1 MNYFKPN
8 EINKQH
14 IIDAVENIEKNKLK
28 LIPSTRWQ
36 VLINGGKF
44 PPKEI
49 MRYAHEQM
57 NGNLIWEFGG
67 GEPTNKYLKKLGF
80 EIIDMQEKGLIQLIK
95 KYKVLIQE
103 TQLKNEIYKWQLI
116 KEFRGKPNLEKE
128 DLLSEIKSIKFSNL
142 IYAMALAVV
151 YHLVKDKKEEM
162 RLLFKNLFNE
172 SLSLSD
178 RVNHF
183 NTETLKIYRE
193 LGETLQHH
201 QDERTIATYLTYK
214 NPEKYTFYKH
224 SFYKKF
230 CNILGIDE
238 ASKNNKYEHY
248 LQLLNS
254 FINDYIEK
262 DEELINMV
270 KNYIPDYYDGS
281 NNLLLAQDI
290 LYQTLDKEVEEINL
304 GNFNVFKVSMGEF
317 SEENF
322 NKYYEERKILVHE
335 DTASKGRSYISQA
348 ESFRTEIKEGD
359 FFYLTYGNGNGAIKI
374 IGRVTSPYVRH
385 EDGWLER
392 NYEVIYFNK
401 NNIKYTK
408 TNKWWTPNNNS
419 TFIRIKND
427 ELEDANRLIF
437 EPYFNVKFKK
447 NIKSNNEE
455 SFKFNNN
462 NYKSMHPLNQLLYGP
477 PGTGKTYNTI
487 NRALQII
494 ENKSLEGLE
503 SEKRDALKQRF
514 DQYSKDG
521 QIMFTT
527 FHQSMSYEDFIEGI
541 KPEIEEDAE
550 GGKSVIYE
558 VKKGIFTKIV
568 EEAKKIRYQSEDF
581 SQQYTFDDAWD
592 DLVSEANEYLE
603 KEESLILNI
612 QTVGMG
618 LKVVDI
624 SEKGNLKVQP
634 KSSKEAKIYTVSF
647 SRAKKLQEAFPD
659 LSVIK
664 NIDKE
669 FRAVIGGS
677 NSTAYWAV
685 LNYINLKINS
695 ESIITQQEI
704 PLAPKPYVL
713 IIDEI
718 NRGNVSQI
726 FGELIT
732 LIEED
737 KRLGKDEALEVILP
751 YSKEKFGVPSNLHI
765 IGTMNTADRSVE
777 ALDTA
782 LRRRFSFVEMM
793 PEYEEL
799 NKIQFY
805 DFHLGELLK
814 TINSRIE
821 ALLDRDHTIGHSY
834 FINIEPN
841 DTEALK
847 EAFANKIIP
856 LLQEYFYHDY
866 EKIALILGEGFVEC
880 IEPKE
885 SKVEFARWNG
895 KTLEKPETSRLFKIK
910 KFDDNFNILDSIKHL
925 LNRIA
930 F

>member
-8 EINKQH
+8 EINKKH
-14 IIDAVENIEKNKLK
+14 VLDAVGNIEENKIKLK
-28 LIPSTRWQ
+28 PPTRWQ
-36 VLINGGKF
+36 VLINGEKF

-67 GEPTNKYLKKLGF
+67 GEPTNKYLKKMGF
-80 EIIDMQEKGLIQLIK
+80 EIIDMQEKVLTQLIK
-95 KYKVLIQE
+95 KYKVLIQK
-103 TQLKNEIYKWQLI
+103 TQLKNETYKWQLL

-230 CNILGIDE
+230 CNILGIEE
-238 ASKNNKYEHY
+238 AKKNNKYEHY

-254 FINDYIEK
+254 FIRDYIEK

-270 KNYIPDYYDGS
+270 KNYIPDYYNGS

-290 LYQTLDKEVEEINL
+290 LYQTLDKEVEEIDL
-304 GNFNVFKVSMGEF
+304 GNFNVFKVSMGDF

-335 DTASKGRSYISQA
+335 DTSSKGRSYISQA
-348 ESFRTEIKEGD
+348 ESFRSEIKEGD

-374 IGRVTSPYVRH
+374 IGRVISPYFRH

-392 NYEVIYFNK
+392 NYEVIYLSK

-427 ELEDANRLIF
+427 ELEEANKLIF
-437 EPYFNVKFKK
+437 EPYFHVKFTK
-447 NIKSNNEE
+447 NINSNIEYISE
-455 SFKFNNN
+455 TENN
-462 NYKSMHPLNQLLYGP
+462 NYKSMHPLNQILYGP

-487 NRALQII
+487 NKALEII
-494 ENKSLEGLE
+494 NDDEVKQLDFNDRKVVKELFD
-503 SEKRDALKQRF
+503 KKLKE
-514 DQYSKDG
+514 G

-541 KPEIEEDAE
+541 KPEIEEDTE
-550 GGKSVIYE
+550 GGKTVIYE
-558 VKKGIFTKIV
+558 VKKGIFKQIV
-568 EEAKKIRYQSEDF
+568 EEARKIRYKSEDL
-581 SQQYTFDDAWD
+581 SQQYAFDDAWD

-634 KSSKEAKIYTVSF
+634 KSSKNGKIYTVSF
-647 SRAKKLQEAFPD
+647 SRAKRLQKAFPD

-685 LNYINLKINS
+685 LNYINQKINS
-695 ESIITQQEI
+695 ESTIIQQEI
-704 PLAPKPYVL
+704 PLDPKPYVL

-737 KRLGKDEALEVILP
+737 KRLGKKEALEVILP
-751 YSKEKFGVPSNLHI
+751 YSKEKFGVPLNLYI

-799 NKIQFY
+799 NKIQFD
-805 DFHLGELLK
+805 DFHLGELMK

-834 FINIEPN
+834 FINIKPH

-880 IEPKE
+880 REPQE
-885 SKVEFARWNG
+885 SKVEFAQWIG
-895 KTLEKPETSRLFKIK
+895 KSLEKPEAGRGFSIIKIGDDFKIISAVK
-910 KFDDNFNILDSIKHL
+910 LL
-925 LNRIA
+925 LNRE
-930 F
+930 

>member
-1 MNYFKPN
+1 MTKYQELQKDVFNWLKSKYEEDNTFTYSVRQKANKGAELNYFIGTERSKYFSTTFWF
-8 EINKQH
+8 
-14 IIDAVENIEKNKLK
+14 
-28 LIPSTRWQ
+28 IPVAYPGSSGD
-36 VLINGGKF
+36 LINLVFDLRFKEGFEFFIQFNQTKNPSGKQNEYALELIRNIKTRIEGKF
-44 PPKEI
+44 QNTH
-49 MRYAHEQM
+49 YAPEQNKM
-57 NGNLIWEFGG
+57 EFFAIYSPRKYNGFI
-67 GEPTNKYLKKLGF
+67 
-80 EIIDMQEKGLIQLIK
+80 EIINDL
-95 KYKVLIQE
+95 
-103 TQLKNEIYKWQLI
+103 N
-116 KEFRGKPNLEKE
+116 
-128 DLLSEIKSIKFSNL
+128 DLLSKIVPIVNEEIDKLKN
-142 IYAMALAVV
+142 IYSDFIAHRFTSSEQMKMFEKMQERFEK
-151 YHLVKDKKEEM
+151 YKIIEEM
-162 RLLFKNLFNE
+162 E
-172 SLSLSD
+172 
-178 RVNHF
+178 
-183 NTETLKIYRE
+183 
-193 LGETLQHH
+193 
-201 QDERTIATYLTYK
+201 
-214 NPEKYTFYKH
+214 
-224 SFYKKF
+224 
-230 CNILGIDE
+230 
-238 ASKNNKYEHY
+238 
-248 LQLLNS
+248 
-254 FINDYIEK
+254 
-262 DEELINMV
+262 EELEEEDFAPL
-270 KNYIPDYYDGS
+270 NY
-281 NNLLLAQDI
+281 
-290 LYQTLDKEVEEINL
+290 
-304 GNFNVFKVSMGEF
+304 F
-317 SEENF
+317 SE
-322 NKYYEERKILVHE
+322 
-335 DTASKGRSYISQA
+335 
-348 ESFRTEIKEGD
+348 
-359 FFYLTYGNGNGAIKI
+359 
-374 IGRVTSPYVRH
+374 
-385 EDGWLER
+385 
-392 NYEVIYFNK
+392 
-401 NNIKYTK
+401 
-408 TNKWWTPNNNS
+408 S
-419 TFIRIKND
+419 TF
-427 ELEDANRLIF
+427 
-437 EPYFNVKFKK
+437 
-447 NIKSNNEE
+447 
-455 SFKFNNN
+455 
-462 NYKSMHPLNQLLYGP
+462 PLNQILYGP

-487 NRALQII
+487 NKALEII
-494 ENKSLEGLE
+494 NEDKVKQLDFNDRKAVKDLFD
-503 SEKRDALKQRF
+503 KKLKE
-514 DQYSKDG
+514 G
-521 QIMFTT
+521 QIMLTT

-541 KPEIEEDAE
+541 KPEIEEDEE
-550 GGKSVIYE
+550 GRKSVIYE
-558 VKKGIFTKIV
+558 VKKGIFKQIA
-568 EEAKKIRYQSEDF
+568 EEARKIRYQSEEL

-592 DLVSEANEYLE
+592 DLVSEAYEYLE

-685 LNYINLKINS
+685 LNYINNRINS
-695 ESIITQQEI
+695 QTTTTQLEI

-737 KRLGKDEALEVILP
+737 KRLGKNEALEVILP

-793 PEYEEL
+793 PEYESL
-799 NKIQFY
+799 NKIQFD

-834 FINIEPN
+834 FINIKPN

-910 KFDDNFNILDSIKHL
+910 KLDDNFNILDSIKHL
-925 LNRIA
+925 LNRVAI
-930 F
+930 

>member
-1 MNYFKPN
+1 MNQEKIVEISEKLLSRLLEFKNNNQGFTFSLRQRDSPQA
-8 EINKQH
+8 KK
-14 IIDAVENIEKNKLK
+14 VKRLEKGQWFQGSDYIYLPLFRKGDSARK
-28 LIPSTRWQ
+28 IKTIGF
-36 VLINGGKF
+36 VI
-44 PPKEI
+44 
-49 MRYAHEQM
+49 
-57 NGNLIWEFGG
+57 GNNNN
-67 GEPTNKYLKKLGF
+67 EPTNYIEISFKKGNF
-80 EIIDMQEKGLIQLIK
+80 SDKEIEF
-95 KYKVLIQE
+95 YKELADFFKISLNKE
-103 TQLKNEIYKWQLI
+103 NYGYYYFKNVDKFLDE
-116 KEFRGKPNLEKE
+116 NLEFYLITFRNKALE
-128 DLLSEIKSIKFSNL
+128 LL
-142 IYAMALAVV
+142 
-151 YHLVKDKKEEM
+151 
-162 RLLFKNLFNE
+162 
-172 SLSLSD
+172 
-178 RVNHF
+178 
-183 NTETLKIYRE
+183 
-193 LGETLQHH
+193 
-201 QDERTIATYLTYK
+201 
-214 NPEKYTFYKH
+214 
-224 SFYKKF
+224 
-230 CNILGIDE
+230 
-238 ASKNNKYEHY
+238 NKYELTDQY
-248 LQLLNS
+248 VISENEFQKNLKRITIIKDNNILKVIPTQQNM
-254 FINDYIEK
+254 INDN
-262 DEELINMV
+262 NM
-270 KNYIPDYYDGS
+270 NP
-281 NNLLLAQDI
+281 
-290 LYQTLDKEVEEINL
+290 
-304 GNFNVFKVSMGEF
+304 
-317 SEENF
+317 
-322 NKYYEERKILVHE
+322 
-335 DTASKGRSYISQA
+335 IS
-348 ESFRTEIKEGD
+348 
-359 FFYLTYGNGNGAIKI
+359 
-374 IGRVTSPYVRH
+374 
-385 EDGWLER
+385 
-392 NYEVIYFNK
+392 
-401 NNIKYTK
+401 
-408 TNKWWTPNNNS
+408 
-419 TFIRIKND
+419 
-427 ELEDANRLIF
+427 
-437 EPYFNVKFKK
+437 
-447 NIKSNNEE
+447 
-455 SFKFNNN
+455 
-462 NYKSMHPLNQLLYGP
+462 LNQILYGP

-487 NRALQII
+487 NKALEII
-494 ENKSLEGLE
+494 NEDKVKQLDFNDRKAVKDLFD
-503 SEKRDALKQRF
+503 KKLKE
-514 DQYSKDG
+514 G

-541 KPEIEEDAE
+541 KPEIEEDEE
-550 GGKSVIYE
+550 GRKSVIYE
-558 VKKGIFTKIV
+558 VKKGIFKQIA
-568 EEAKKIRYQSEDF
+568 EEARKIRYQSEEL

-592 DLVSEANEYLE
+592 DLVSEAYEYLE

-685 LNYINLKINS
+685 LNYINQKINS
-695 ESIITQQEI
+695 ESTIIQQEI
-704 PLAPKPYVL
+704 PLDPKPYVL

-799 NKIQFY
+799 NKIQFD

-834 FINIEPN
+834 FINIEPH

-866 EKIALILGEGFVEC
+866 EKLALILGEGFVEC

-910 KFDDNFNILDSIKHL
+910 KLDDNFNILDSIKHL
-925 LNRIA
+925 LNRVAI
-930 F
+930 

>member
-1 MNYFKPN
+1 MTKYQELQKDVFNWLKSKYEEDNTFTYSVRQKANKGAELNYFIGTERSKYFSTTFWF
-8 EINKQH
+8 
-14 IIDAVENIEKNKLK
+14 
-28 LIPSTRWQ
+28 IPVSYPGSSGD
-36 VLINGGKF
+36 LINLVFDLRFKEGFEFFIQFNQTKNPSGKQNEYALELIRNIKTRIEGKF
-44 PPKEI
+44 QNTH
-49 MRYAHEQM
+49 YAPEQNKM
-57 NGNLIWEFGG
+57 EFFAIYSPRKYNGFI
-67 GEPTNKYLKKLGF
+67 
-80 EIIDMQEKGLIQLIK
+80 EIINDL
-95 KYKVLIQE
+95 
-103 TQLKNEIYKWQLI
+103 N
-116 KEFRGKPNLEKE
+116 
-128 DLLSEIKSIKFSNL
+128 DLLSKIVPIVNEEIDKLKN
-142 IYAMALAVV
+142 IYSDFIAHRFTSSEQMKMFEKMQERFEK
-151 YHLVKDKKEEM
+151 YKIIEEM
-162 RLLFKNLFNE
+162 E
-172 SLSLSD
+172 
-178 RVNHF
+178 
-183 NTETLKIYRE
+183 
-193 LGETLQHH
+193 
-201 QDERTIATYLTYK
+201 
-214 NPEKYTFYKH
+214 
-224 SFYKKF
+224 
-230 CNILGIDE
+230 
-238 ASKNNKYEHY
+238 
-248 LQLLNS
+248 
-254 FINDYIEK
+254 
-262 DEELINMV
+262 EELEEEDFAPL
-270 KNYIPDYYDGS
+270 NY
-281 NNLLLAQDI
+281 
-290 LYQTLDKEVEEINL
+290 
-304 GNFNVFKVSMGEF
+304 F
-317 SEENF
+317 SE
-322 NKYYEERKILVHE
+322 
-335 DTASKGRSYISQA
+335 
-348 ESFRTEIKEGD
+348 
-359 FFYLTYGNGNGAIKI
+359 
-374 IGRVTSPYVRH
+374 
-385 EDGWLER
+385 
-392 NYEVIYFNK
+392 
-401 NNIKYTK
+401 
-408 TNKWWTPNNNS
+408 S
-419 TFIRIKND
+419 TF
-427 ELEDANRLIF
+427 
-437 EPYFNVKFKK
+437 
-447 NIKSNNEE
+447 
-455 SFKFNNN
+455 
-462 NYKSMHPLNQLLYGP
+462 PLNQILYGP

-487 NRALQII
+487 NKALEII
-494 ENKSLEGLE
+494 NDDEVKQLDFNDRKAVKDLFD
-503 SEKRDALKQRF
+503 KKLKE
-514 DQYSKDG
+514 G

-541 KPEIEEDAE
+541 KPEIEEDEE
-550 GGKSVIYE
+550 GRKSVIYE
-558 VKKGIFTKIV
+558 VKKGIFKQIA
-568 EEAKKIRYQSEDF
+568 EEARKIRYQSEEL

-592 DLVSEANEYLE
+592 DLVSEAYEYLE

-685 LNYINLKINS
+685 LNYINNRINS
-695 ESIITQQEI
+695 QTTTTQLEI

-737 KRLGKDEALEVILP
+737 KRLGKNEALEVILP

-793 PEYEEL
+793 PEYESL
-799 NKIQFY
+799 NKIQFD

-834 FINIEPN
+834 FINIKPN

-910 KFDDNFNILDSIKHL
+910 KLDDNFNILDSIKHL
-925 LNRIA
+925 LNRVAI
-930 F
+930 

>member
-1 MNYFKPN
+1 MNQEKIVEISEKLLSRLLEFKNNNQGFTFSLRQRDSPQA
-8 EINKQH
+8 KK
-14 IIDAVENIEKNKLK
+14 VKRLEKGQWFQGSDYIYLPLFRKGDSARK
-28 LIPSTRWQ
+28 IKTIGF
-36 VLINGGKF
+36 VI
-44 PPKEI
+44 
-49 MRYAHEQM
+49 
-57 NGNLIWEFGG
+57 GNNNN
-67 GEPTNKYLKKLGF
+67 EPTNYIEISFKKGNF
-80 EIIDMQEKGLIQLIK
+80 SDKEIEF
-95 KYKVLIQE
+95 YKELADFFKISLNKE
-103 TQLKNEIYKWQLI
+103 NYGYYYFKNVDKFLDE
-116 KEFRGKPNLEKE
+116 NLEFYLITFRNKALE
-128 DLLSEIKSIKFSNL
+128 LL
-142 IYAMALAVV
+142 
-151 YHLVKDKKEEM
+151 
-162 RLLFKNLFNE
+162 
-172 SLSLSD
+172 
-178 RVNHF
+178 
-183 NTETLKIYRE
+183 
-193 LGETLQHH
+193 
-201 QDERTIATYLTYK
+201 
-214 NPEKYTFYKH
+214 
-224 SFYKKF
+224 
-230 CNILGIDE
+230 
-238 ASKNNKYEHY
+238 NKYELTDQY
-248 LQLLNS
+248 VISENEFQKNLKRITIIKDNNILKVIPTQQNM
-254 FINDYIEK
+254 INDN
-262 DEELINMV
+262 NM
-270 KNYIPDYYDGS
+270 NP
-281 NNLLLAQDI
+281 
-290 LYQTLDKEVEEINL
+290 
-304 GNFNVFKVSMGEF
+304 
-317 SEENF
+317 
-322 NKYYEERKILVHE
+322 
-335 DTASKGRSYISQA
+335 IS
-348 ESFRTEIKEGD
+348 
-359 FFYLTYGNGNGAIKI
+359 
-374 IGRVTSPYVRH
+374 
-385 EDGWLER
+385 
-392 NYEVIYFNK
+392 
-401 NNIKYTK
+401 
-408 TNKWWTPNNNS
+408 
-419 TFIRIKND
+419 
-427 ELEDANRLIF
+427 
-437 EPYFNVKFKK
+437 
-447 NIKSNNEE
+447 
-455 SFKFNNN
+455 
-462 NYKSMHPLNQLLYGP
+462 LNQILYGP

-487 NRALQII
+487 NKALEII
-494 ENKSLEGLE
+494 NDEEVKQLDFNDRKAVKDLFD
-503 SEKRDALKQRF
+503 KKLKE
-514 DQYSKDG
+514 G

-541 KPEIEEDAE
+541 KPEIEEDEE
-550 GGKSVIYE
+550 GRKSVIYE
-558 VKKGIFTKIV
+558 VKKGIFKQIA
-568 EEAKKIRYQSEDF
+568 EEARKIRYQSEEL

-592 DLVSEANEYLE
+592 DLVSEAYEYLE

-685 LNYINLKINS
+685 LNYINNRINS
-695 ESIITQQEI
+695 QTTTTQLEI

-737 KRLGKDEALEVILP
+737 KRLGKNEALEVILP

-793 PEYEEL
+793 PEYESL
-799 NKIQFY
+799 NKIQFD

-834 FINIEPN
+834 FINIKPN

-925 LNRIA
+925 LNRVAI
-930 F
+930 

>member
-1 MNYFKPN
+1 MTKYQELQKDVFNWLKSKYEEDNTFTYSVRQKANKGAELNYFIGTERSKYFSTTFWF
-8 EINKQH
+8 
-14 IIDAVENIEKNKLK
+14 
-28 LIPSTRWQ
+28 IPVAYPGSSGD
-36 VLINGGKF
+36 LINLVFDLRFKEGFEFFIQFNQTKNPSGKQNEYALELIRNIKTRIEGKF
-44 PPKEI
+44 QNTH
-49 MRYAHEQM
+49 YAPEQNKM
-57 NGNLIWEFGG
+57 EFFAIYSPRKYNGFI
-67 GEPTNKYLKKLGF
+67 
-80 EIIDMQEKGLIQLIK
+80 EIINDL
-95 KYKVLIQE
+95 
-103 TQLKNEIYKWQLI
+103 N
-116 KEFRGKPNLEKE
+116 
-128 DLLSEIKSIKFSNL
+128 DLLSKIVPIVNEEIDKLKN
-142 IYAMALAVV
+142 IYSDFIAHRFTSSEQMKMFEKMQERFEK
-151 YHLVKDKKEEM
+151 YKIIEEM
-162 RLLFKNLFNE
+162 E
-172 SLSLSD
+172 
-178 RVNHF
+178 
-183 NTETLKIYRE
+183 
-193 LGETLQHH
+193 
-201 QDERTIATYLTYK
+201 
-214 NPEKYTFYKH
+214 
-224 SFYKKF
+224 
-230 CNILGIDE
+230 
-238 ASKNNKYEHY
+238 
-248 LQLLNS
+248 
-254 FINDYIEK
+254 
-262 DEELINMV
+262 EELEEEDFAPL
-270 KNYIPDYYDGS
+270 NY
-281 NNLLLAQDI
+281 
-290 LYQTLDKEVEEINL
+290 
-304 GNFNVFKVSMGEF
+304 F
-317 SEENF
+317 SE
-322 NKYYEERKILVHE
+322 
-335 DTASKGRSYISQA
+335 
-348 ESFRTEIKEGD
+348 
-359 FFYLTYGNGNGAIKI
+359 
-374 IGRVTSPYVRH
+374 
-385 EDGWLER
+385 
-392 NYEVIYFNK
+392 
-401 NNIKYTK
+401 
-408 TNKWWTPNNNS
+408 S
-419 TFIRIKND
+419 TF
-427 ELEDANRLIF
+427 
-437 EPYFNVKFKK
+437 
-447 NIKSNNEE
+447 
-455 SFKFNNN
+455 
-462 NYKSMHPLNQLLYGP
+462 PLNQILYGP

-487 NRALQII
+487 NKALEII
-494 ENKSLEGLE
+494 NEDKVKQLDFNDRKAVKDLFD
-503 SEKRDALKQRF
+503 KKLKE
-514 DQYSKDG
+514 G

-541 KPEIEEDAE
+541 KPEIEEDEE
-550 GGKSVIYE
+550 GRKSVIYE
-558 VKKGIFTKIV
+558 VKKGIFKQIA
-568 EEAKKIRYQSEDF
+568 EEARKIRYQSEEL

-592 DLVSEANEYLE
+592 DLVSEAYEYLE

-685 LNYINLKINS
+685 LNYINNRINS
-695 ESIITQQEI
+695 QTTTTQLEI

-737 KRLGKDEALEVILP
+737 KRLGKNEALEVILP

-793 PEYEEL
+793 PEYESL
-799 NKIQFY
+799 NKIQFD
-805 DFHLGELLK
+805 DFQLGELLK

-834 FINIEPN
+834 FINIKPN

-910 KFDDNFNILDSIKHL
+910 KLDDNFNILDSIKHL
-925 LNRIA
+925 LNRVAI
-930 F
+930 

>member
-1 MNYFKPN
+1 MTKYQELQKDVFNWLKSKYEEDNTFTYSVRQKANKGAELNYFIGTERSKYFSTTFWF
-8 EINKQH
+8 
-14 IIDAVENIEKNKLK
+14 
-28 LIPSTRWQ
+28 IPVSYPGSSGD
-36 VLINGGKF
+36 LINLVFDLRFKEGFEFFIQFNQTKNPSGKQNEYALELIRNIKTRIEGKF
-44 PPKEI
+44 QNTH
-49 MRYAHEQM
+49 YAPEQNKM
-57 NGNLIWEFGG
+57 EFFAIYSPRKYNGFI
-67 GEPTNKYLKKLGF
+67 
-80 EIIDMQEKGLIQLIK
+80 EIINDL
-95 KYKVLIQE
+95 
-103 TQLKNEIYKWQLI
+103 N
-116 KEFRGKPNLEKE
+116 
-128 DLLSEIKSIKFSNL
+128 DLLSKIVPIVNEEIDKLKN
-142 IYAMALAVV
+142 IYSDFIAHRFTSSEQMKMFEKMQERFEK
-151 YHLVKDKKEEM
+151 YKIIEEM
-162 RLLFKNLFNE
+162 E
-172 SLSLSD
+172 
-178 RVNHF
+178 
-183 NTETLKIYRE
+183 
-193 LGETLQHH
+193 
-201 QDERTIATYLTYK
+201 
-214 NPEKYTFYKH
+214 
-224 SFYKKF
+224 
-230 CNILGIDE
+230 
-238 ASKNNKYEHY
+238 
-248 LQLLNS
+248 
-254 FINDYIEK
+254 
-262 DEELINMV
+262 EELEEEDFAPL
-270 KNYIPDYYDGS
+270 NY
-281 NNLLLAQDI
+281 
-290 LYQTLDKEVEEINL
+290 
-304 GNFNVFKVSMGEF
+304 F
-317 SEENF
+317 SE
-322 NKYYEERKILVHE
+322 
-335 DTASKGRSYISQA
+335 
-348 ESFRTEIKEGD
+348 
-359 FFYLTYGNGNGAIKI
+359 
-374 IGRVTSPYVRH
+374 
-385 EDGWLER
+385 
-392 NYEVIYFNK
+392 
-401 NNIKYTK
+401 
-408 TNKWWTPNNNS
+408 S
-419 TFIRIKND
+419 TF
-427 ELEDANRLIF
+427 
-437 EPYFNVKFKK
+437 
-447 NIKSNNEE
+447 
-455 SFKFNNN
+455 
-462 NYKSMHPLNQLLYGP
+462 PLNQILYGP

-487 NRALQII
+487 NKALEII
-494 ENKSLEGLE
+494 NEDKVKQLDFNDRKAVKDLFD
-503 SEKRDALKQRF
+503 KKLKE
-514 DQYSKDG
+514 G

-541 KPEIEEDAE
+541 KPEIEEDEE
-550 GGKSVIYE
+550 GRKSVIYE
-558 VKKGIFTKIV
+558 VKKGIFKQIA
-568 EEAKKIRYQSEDF
+568 EEARKIRYQSEEL

-592 DLVSEANEYLE
+592 DLVSEAYEYLE

-685 LNYINLKINS
+685 LNYINNRINS
-695 ESIITQQEI
+695 QTTTTQLEI

-737 KRLGKDEALEVILP
+737 KRLGKNEALEVILP

-793 PEYEEL
+793 PEYESL
-799 NKIQFY
+799 NKIQFD

-834 FINIEPN
+834 FINIKPN

-910 KFDDNFNILDSIKHL
+910 KLDDNFNILDSIKHL
-925 LNRIA
+925 LNRVAI
-930 F
+930 

>member
-1 MNYFKPN
+1 MTKYQELQKDVFNWLKSKYEEDNTFTYSVRQKANKGAELNYFIGTERSKYFSTTFWF
-8 EINKQH
+8 
-14 IIDAVENIEKNKLK
+14 
-28 LIPSTRWQ
+28 IPVSYPGSSGD
-36 VLINGGKF
+36 LINLVFDLRFKEGFEFFIQFNQTKNPSGKQNEYALELIRNIKTRIEGKF
-44 PPKEI
+44 QNTH
-49 MRYAHEQM
+49 YAPEQNKM
-57 NGNLIWEFGG
+57 EFFAIYSPRKYNGFI
-67 GEPTNKYLKKLGF
+67 
-80 EIIDMQEKGLIQLIK
+80 EIINDL
-95 KYKVLIQE
+95 
-103 TQLKNEIYKWQLI
+103 N
-116 KEFRGKPNLEKE
+116 
-128 DLLSEIKSIKFSNL
+128 DLLSKIVPIVNEEIDKLKN
-142 IYAMALAVV
+142 IYSDFIAHRFTSSEQMKMFEKMQERFEK
-151 YHLVKDKKEEM
+151 YKIIEEM
-162 RLLFKNLFNE
+162 E
-172 SLSLSD
+172 
-178 RVNHF
+178 
-183 NTETLKIYRE
+183 
-193 LGETLQHH
+193 
-201 QDERTIATYLTYK
+201 
-214 NPEKYTFYKH
+214 
-224 SFYKKF
+224 
-230 CNILGIDE
+230 
-238 ASKNNKYEHY
+238 
-248 LQLLNS
+248 
-254 FINDYIEK
+254 
-262 DEELINMV
+262 EELEEEDFAPL
-270 KNYIPDYYDGS
+270 NY
-281 NNLLLAQDI
+281 
-290 LYQTLDKEVEEINL
+290 
-304 GNFNVFKVSMGEF
+304 F
-317 SEENF
+317 SE
-322 NKYYEERKILVHE
+322 
-335 DTASKGRSYISQA
+335 
-348 ESFRTEIKEGD
+348 
-359 FFYLTYGNGNGAIKI
+359 
-374 IGRVTSPYVRH
+374 
-385 EDGWLER
+385 
-392 NYEVIYFNK
+392 
-401 NNIKYTK
+401 
-408 TNKWWTPNNNS
+408 S
-419 TFIRIKND
+419 TF
-427 ELEDANRLIF
+427 
-437 EPYFNVKFKK
+437 
-447 NIKSNNEE
+447 
-455 SFKFNNN
+455 
-462 NYKSMHPLNQLLYGP
+462 PLNQILYGP

-487 NRALQII
+487 NKALEII
-494 ENKSLEGLE
+494 NDEEVKQLDFNDRKAVKDLFD
-503 SEKRDALKQRF
+503 KKLKE
-514 DQYSKDG
+514 G

-541 KPEIEEDAE
+541 KPEIEEDEE
-550 GGKSVIYE
+550 GRKSVIYE
-558 VKKGIFTKIV
+558 VKKGIFKQIA
-568 EEAKKIRYQSEDF
+568 EEARKIRYQSEEL

-592 DLVSEANEYLE
+592 DLVSEAYEYLE

-685 LNYINLKINS
+685 LNYINNRINS
-695 ESIITQQEI
+695 QTTTTQLEI

-737 KRLGKDEALEVILP
+737 KRLGKNEALEVILP

-793 PEYEEL
+793 PEYESL
-799 NKIQFY
+799 NKIQFD

-834 FINIEPN
+834 FINIKPN

-910 KFDDNFNILDSIKHL
+910 KLDDNFNILDSIKHL
-925 LNRIA
+925 LNRVAI
-930 F
+930 

>member
-1 MNYFKPN
+1 MTKYQELQKDVFNWLKSKYEEDNTFTYSVRQKANKGAELNYFIGTERSKYFSTTFWF
-8 EINKQH
+8 
-14 IIDAVENIEKNKLK
+14 
-28 LIPSTRWQ
+28 IPVSYPGSSGD
-36 VLINGGKF
+36 LINLVFDLRFKEGFEFFIQFNQTKNPSGKQNEYALELIRNIKTRIEGKF
-44 PPKEI
+44 QNTH
-49 MRYAHEQM
+49 YAPEQNKM
-57 NGNLIWEFGG
+57 EFFAIYSPRKYNGFI
-67 GEPTNKYLKKLGF
+67 
-80 EIIDMQEKGLIQLIK
+80 EIINDL
-95 KYKVLIQE
+95 
-103 TQLKNEIYKWQLI
+103 N
-116 KEFRGKPNLEKE
+116 
-128 DLLSEIKSIKFSNL
+128 DLLSKIVPIVNEEIDKLKN
-142 IYAMALAVV
+142 IYSDFIAHRFTSSEQMKMFEKMQERFEK
-151 YHLVKDKKEEM
+151 YKIIEEM
-162 RLLFKNLFNE
+162 E
-172 SLSLSD
+172 
-178 RVNHF
+178 
-183 NTETLKIYRE
+183 
-193 LGETLQHH
+193 
-201 QDERTIATYLTYK
+201 
-214 NPEKYTFYKH
+214 
-224 SFYKKF
+224 
-230 CNILGIDE
+230 
-238 ASKNNKYEHY
+238 
-248 LQLLNS
+248 
-254 FINDYIEK
+254 
-262 DEELINMV
+262 EELEEEDFAPL
-270 KNYIPDYYDGS
+270 NY
-281 NNLLLAQDI
+281 
-290 LYQTLDKEVEEINL
+290 
-304 GNFNVFKVSMGEF
+304 F
-317 SEENF
+317 SE
-322 NKYYEERKILVHE
+322 
-335 DTASKGRSYISQA
+335 
-348 ESFRTEIKEGD
+348 
-359 FFYLTYGNGNGAIKI
+359 
-374 IGRVTSPYVRH
+374 
-385 EDGWLER
+385 
-392 NYEVIYFNK
+392 
-401 NNIKYTK
+401 
-408 TNKWWTPNNNS
+408 S
-419 TFIRIKND
+419 TF
-427 ELEDANRLIF
+427 
-437 EPYFNVKFKK
+437 
-447 NIKSNNEE
+447 
-455 SFKFNNN
+455 
-462 NYKSMHPLNQLLYGP
+462 PLNQILYGP

-487 NRALQII
+487 NKALEII
-494 ENKSLEGLE
+494 NEDEVKQLDFNDRKAVKDLFD
-503 SEKRDALKQRF
+503 KKLKE
-514 DQYSKDG
+514 G

-541 KPEIEEDAE
+541 KPEIEEDEE
-550 GGKSVIYE
+550 GRKSVIYE
-558 VKKGIFTKIV
+558 VKKGIFKQIA
-568 EEAKKIRYQSEDF
+568 EEARKIRYQSEEL

-592 DLVSEANEYLE
+592 DLVSEAYEYLE

-685 LNYINLKINS
+685 LNYINNRINS
-695 ESIITQQEI
+695 QTTTTQLEI

-737 KRLGKDEALEVILP
+737 KRLGKNEALEVILP

-793 PEYEEL
+793 PEYESL
-799 NKIQFY
+799 NKIQFD

-834 FINIEPN
+834 FINIKPH

-925 LNRIA
+925 LNRVAI
-930 F
+930 

>member
-1 MNYFKPN
+1 MTKYQELQKDVFNWLKSKYEEENTFTYSVRQKANKGAELNYFIGTERSKYFSTTFWF
-8 EINKQH
+8 
-14 IIDAVENIEKNKLK
+14 
-28 LIPSTRWQ
+28 IPVAYPGSSGD
-36 VLINGGKF
+36 LINLVFDLRFKEGFEFFIQFNQTKNPSGKQNEYALELIRNIKTRIEGKF
-44 PPKEI
+44 QNTH
-49 MRYAHEQM
+49 YAPEQNKM
-57 NGNLIWEFGG
+57 EFFAIYSPRKYNGFI
-67 GEPTNKYLKKLGF
+67 
-80 EIIDMQEKGLIQLIK
+80 EIINDL
-95 KYKVLIQE
+95 
-103 TQLKNEIYKWQLI
+103 N
-116 KEFRGKPNLEKE
+116 
-128 DLLSEIKSIKFSNL
+128 DLLSKIVPIVNEEIDKLKN
-142 IYAMALAVV
+142 IYSDFIAHRFTSSEQMKMFEKMQERFEK
-151 YHLVKDKKEEM
+151 YKIIEEM
-162 RLLFKNLFNE
+162 E
-172 SLSLSD
+172 
-178 RVNHF
+178 
-183 NTETLKIYRE
+183 
-193 LGETLQHH
+193 
-201 QDERTIATYLTYK
+201 
-214 NPEKYTFYKH
+214 
-224 SFYKKF
+224 
-230 CNILGIDE
+230 
-238 ASKNNKYEHY
+238 
-248 LQLLNS
+248 
-254 FINDYIEK
+254 
-262 DEELINMV
+262 EELEEEDFAPL
-270 KNYIPDYYDGS
+270 NY
-281 NNLLLAQDI
+281 
-290 LYQTLDKEVEEINL
+290 
-304 GNFNVFKVSMGEF
+304 F
-317 SEENF
+317 SE
-322 NKYYEERKILVHE
+322 
-335 DTASKGRSYISQA
+335 
-348 ESFRTEIKEGD
+348 
-359 FFYLTYGNGNGAIKI
+359 
-374 IGRVTSPYVRH
+374 
-385 EDGWLER
+385 
-392 NYEVIYFNK
+392 
-401 NNIKYTK
+401 
-408 TNKWWTPNNNS
+408 S
-419 TFIRIKND
+419 TF
-427 ELEDANRLIF
+427 
-437 EPYFNVKFKK
+437 
-447 NIKSNNEE
+447 
-455 SFKFNNN
+455 
-462 NYKSMHPLNQLLYGP
+462 PLNQILYGP

-487 NRALQII
+487 NKALEII
-494 ENKSLEGLE
+494 NEDEVKQLDFNDRKAVKDLFD
-503 SEKRDALKQRF
+503 KKLKE
-514 DQYSKDG
+514 G

-550 GGKSVIYE
+550 GGKTVIYE
-558 VKKGIFTKIV
+558 VKKGIFKQIA
-568 EEAKKIRYQSEDF
+568 EEARKIRYQSEEL

-592 DLVSEANEYLE
+592 DLVSEAYEYLE

-647 SRAKKLQEAFPD
+647 SRAKKLQETFPD

-669 FRAVIGGS
+669 FRSVIGGS

-685 LNYINLKINS
+685 LNYINQKINS
-695 ESIITQQEI
+695 ESVITQQEI
-704 PLAPKPYVL
+704 SLAPKPYVL

-737 KRLGKDEALEVILP
+737 KRLGKNEALEVILP

-793 PEYEEL
+793 PEYEAL
-799 NKIQFY
+799 NKIQFD

-834 FINIEPN
+834 FINIKPN

-925 LNRIA
+925 LNRVAI
-930 F
+930 